1 MSKKIVQRLGAAL
14 GATAIGAVAL
24 IGATPA
30 AFAAPSDPAD
40 FGNID
45 FDRDGSLT
53 VHKFLHQTGDVV
65 GNPGEAPVAGDF
77 TDPVAGVTFTAYPLL
92 KDGNPVDLSAA
103 SSWDGLKD
111 LTPGAGCTA
120 PAGYGLGTG
129 ITIGPTNASGVASIP
144 LDLGAYQV
152 CETDAPADIV
162 DRALPFL
169 VTVPLPHENG
179 WVYDVHTY
187 PKNGKGEI
195 TKTIQEQQD
204 TGLGSVVKFP
214 VTAPIPTMAD
224 EWTGFAITDTLDARL
239 AVEGTGVASVTLN
252 DVALDPSYY
261 AVSTDGQKVIVKF
274 TDAGVAWLNTPKNS
288 QAGKKITVT
297 FQGKVVTLGN
307 GTIPNTADLWVNNPN
322 LDSNV
327 RPPLESNEVET
338 NWGNLAVQKRAAGTS
353 GTEGLLNG
361 AVFEVYNA
369 VAPYAATCDDAV
381 KIGDPVSVNGETQF
395 TSAGTGVISIPG
407 LFVSDSENPVQ
418 DALQRCY
425 VLVEIAAP
433 AGYVLPAGADAAT
446 PVAVKIGQTTISD
459 NVEIVNTQQEVP
471 ELPLTGA
478 AGQIMLVSIGSA
490 AVLLAVVLIVVNR
503 RRSSVQQ

>member
-1 MSKKIVQRLGAAL
+1 MQRLGAAL

-45 FDRDGSLT
+45 FDREGSLT

-65 GNPGEAPVAGDF
+65 GNPGEAPADDTF
-77 TDPVAGVTFTAYPLL
+77 TDPVAGVTFTVYPLL
-92 KDGNPVDLSAA
+92 KDGNPVDLSVAD
-103 SSWDGLKD
+103 SWTGLND

-144 LDLGAYQV
+144 LNIGAYQV

-162 DRALPFL
+162 DRALPFIL
-169 VTVPLPHENG
+169 TVPLPHENG

-195 TKTIQEQQD
+195 VKTIEEQQE
-204 TGLGSVVKFP
+204 TGLGSIVKFP
-214 VTAPIPTMAD
+214 VTAPIPTMGD
-224 EWTGFAITDTLDARL
+224 TWTGFAITDTLDTRL
-239 AVEGTGVASVTLN
+239 TIEGTGVASVTL
-252 DVALDPSYY
+252 DGVALDSSYY
-261 AVSTDGQKVIVKF
+261 TVSTDGQKVIVKF
-274 TDAGVAWLNTPKNS
+274 SDAGVAWLNADPKNS
-288 QAGKKITVT
+288 QAGKKIEVV

-322 LDSNV
+322 LDPNTKPSV
-327 RPPLESNEVET
+327 PSNEVKT
-338 NWGNLAVQKRAAGTS
+338 HWGDLAVQKRAAGTT

-361 AVFEVYNA
+361 AVFEVFNA
-369 VAPYAATCDDAV
+369 EAPYAATCADAV
-381 KIGDPVSVNGETQF
+381 KTGSAITVNGATQF

-407 LFVSDSENPVQ
+407 LFVSDSENPVIN
-418 DALQRCY
+418 AAQRCY
-425 VLVEIAAP
+425 VLVEVAAP
-433 AGYVLPAGADAAT
+433 AGYVLPADPAT

-478 AGQIMLVSIGSA
+478 AGQIMLISIGSA
-490 AVLLAVVLIVVNR
+490 AVLFAVVLIMVNR
-503 RRSSVQQ
+503 RRSAVQQ

>member
-30 AFAAPSDPAD
+30 AFAAPAD
-40 FGNID
+40 YGNID
-45 FDRDGSLT
+45 TDRDGSLT
-53 VHKFLHQTGDVV
+53 VHKYLHQTGDVV
-65 GNPGEAPVAGDF
+65 GDPSQAPADGDF

-92 KDGNPVDLSAA
+92 KDGAPVNLGVA
-103 SSWDGLKD
+103 SSWTGLKD

-129 ITIGPTNASGVASIP
+129 ITIGPTNASGIASIP

-162 DRALPFL
+162 DRALPFI

-195 TKTIQEQQD
+195 TKTIEEQQD

-214 VTAPIPTMAD
+214 VTAPVPTMAD
-224 EWTGFAITDTLDARL
+224 EWTGFAISDTLDARL
-239 AVEGTGVASVTLN
+239 AVEGTGVASVTL
-252 DVALDPSYY
+252 DGVALDPSYY
-261 AVSTDGQKVIVKF
+261 TVSTDGQKVIVKF

-288 QAGKKITVT
+288 QAGKKIEVV

-307 GTIPNTADLWVNNPN
+307 GAIPNTADLWVNNPN
-322 LDSNV
+322 LDPTGGPGGK
-327 RPPLESNEVET
+327 PPVPSNEVKT
-338 NWGNLAVQKRAAGTS
+338 NWGALEVQKRAAGTT

-381 KIGDPVSVNGETQF
+381 KTGSAISVNGATQF
-395 TSAGTGVISIPG
+395 TSAGTGVISIAG
-407 LFVSDSENPVQ
+407 LFVSDSENPVK

-425 VLVEIAAP
+425 VLVEVAAP
-433 AGYVLPAGADAAT
+433 AGYVLPADSAT
-446 PVAVKIGQTTISD
+446 PVAVKIGQTTVSD

-490 AVLLAVVLIVVNR
+490 AVLFAVVLIMVNR
-503 RRSSVQQ
+503 RRSTVQQ